1 MDEKPVYDTT
11 DIPVLPLPFD
21 PQKESN
27 YQIALPSRY
36 NDDGTNVVLSFPSDV
51 PMQEAVTEIRNNFRR
66 NSADTQFQMMLP
78 PGDQFHLDVP
88 ASIPDF
94 KQFMAEKQLY
104 EEGYNTD
111 LTDVAIDA
119 AKDFVKGVYSVG
131 REAAG
136 MLSSADDK
144 EMGRHAFN
152 LVEAAMRGTENFSS
166 LLGAG
171 ALFLKKK
178 GLALVDSPE
187 ADQADYDQ
195 YVYMKGMAQQMAA
208 RGAGDMIT
216 EGGSQGM
223 FGQLPGGEQLLS
235 AVQKD
240 PNVPAA
246 SPDDI
251 KNINNAAMV
260 LDPSWVIPIP
270 GMQLLEKAGAKMAA
284 NTIARNFLPSV
295 LATEVAPK
303 MAFGALAKSGQAL
316 DYVTRGIF
324 NTLSGV
330 VQGVAEGSVTDASRA
345 AANALARS
353 TIYGGAFGTA
363 VAGGGGPLI
372 KAALAGKAA
381 RIIGE
386 VGGAVVEGIESGSAR
401 MAVQELSQDMATS
414 AAVRAS
420 ARAALKIMPPDSAF
434 NAMKGVAQAGLHGG
448 MFMGTIGAM
457 EADMAGDDPVKG
469 FEEGF
474 AGGVGF
480 GTIAGIG
487 MAPKFAE
494 RANVER
500 VAQYFQDDSVGRSRE
515 RVFTATAADG
525 TQVNVPIND
534 MQGRIDL
541 FNRTDIPLEQREMIL
556 AITRAHEKA
565 GGEVFFHDGSEETR
579 VGLQQAGLD
588 AGKGFQIV
596 DAADGRSIIVLDSN
610 ASDFSAATAA
620 EEVFHG
626 MFTDATAKE
635 VWKGLGEQLGTQD
648 ATAIT
653 GELVDFANKYIAQLD
668 ASPGGK
674 PHADKLREVLAA
686 GTAPGLSDE
695 QRVSTL
701 TGIIN
706 EYTANYVGAA
716 MAGMKPA
723 KINQPQINNIWDK
736 VWDKVSSN
744 ILSTFDR
751 SRLGVGKDPIT
762 GHFFDSG
769 GQRIKAPAMEHIV
782 ERFVDA
788 AREGKASIDPQNT
801 VDGAT
806 YFDVRARTPMQS
818 VEDVVNGK
826 QTSRG
831 QKEKILG
838 EWAADTVTAASS
850 IDGSATYIVTPELR
864 DSGHIHGNLPKDG
877 KVVFFQRVMPEALVE
892 HISNQVVNGKR
903 VFDNPE
909 IPKQWNDAVAAKRV
923 ITLDSWHNISKTTGN
938 RKDSYYARANRWV
951 LPLGTQ
957 QMPKGGLEGAY
968 LDVSRLWTNTQELM
982 KASPATKQSFK
993 EKGVNKVEDFIPFVQ
1008 AYFENMSS
1016 PSPVPTETLPNFT
1029 PEIRNA
1035 ISKSLDL
1042 KQRGGELAEK
1052 DAARFKNDNG
1062 FDAKFFSNLPEAEVD
1077 IGGGRGMMRRESVTL
1092 ASVRLDRI
1100 NGVSEFTLNGNPVT
1114 IPYNVAVPN
1123 LVRANFSPGKT
1134 SIEKLGDSTVVTDSE
1149 SGKRMIIGANGKTKL
1164 FDNGKV
1170 SIHDTPEQAED
1181 RANKNSVA
1189 QARFSPKG
1197 GEFVPKVGDEVT
1209 VLIKGVEQK
1218 AKILQEHTS
1227 AGTGYGGSK
1236 YYRVD
1241 IPGSELISEMN
1252 VYPLKAAETAAA
1264 PSVETYKQ
1272 FRDRIATEEKEAL
1285 SQETKA
1291 GKEELLDAM
1300 ADKQQWASDLEQRAL
1315 AGERLPDDVL
1325 DSYRKEIGVDA
1336 YARTFRGQAEQK
1348 GYEPADVRARSN
1360 KEAKQL
1366 TEKKAELKK
1375 ARKAAGPVV
1384 QTPLAQATPE
1394 QHISKIQSLASNSRS
1409 TTASLVDAIEKMYAD
1424 GFVSGKAKN
1433 AFIAKVKAPEAQKM
1447 KSRKPSWQEALNNLY
1462 TAIGVPELEKK
1473 IETPALVAVENT
1485 VQPEAM
1491 LQDQPMPGA
1500 EERLAAATAK
1510 VEKAQQERVAAAIKK
1525 VQDKRMMESAK
1536 TPSSLSGG
1544 RMEEMYNLVQDTF
1557 SKKGGGI
1564 FAPVPKT
1571 PKSLESLSA
1580 FKEDIAKAFTPQ
1592 IAERLTRGNPL
1603 VPRQEIAVQTE
1614 TRSAAKRKRDE
1625 EQALAF
1631 VRKESEIRYKE
1642 EQRLNK
1648 LDAQL
1653 DALQARQRKAANKER
1668 AKEIESLLKQR
1679 DRTSA
1684 EADAAIQLEREA
1696 SMANQLKAETIEA
1709 QARQRRTAERA
1720 SVMEQL
1726 LQQRDAQNAS
1736 INLTLGRQ
1744 REVSELPRVERRP
1757 ESQPESQATVP
1768 PGKIESALVPPGV
1781 NLFKTKSGKFKVIL
1795 SSGEVIGITDEYKDA
1810 VKLAQKYA
1818 TKTLR
1823 IRKGVR

>member
-21 PQKESN
+21 PQKDSN

-36 NDDGTNVVLSFPSDV
+36 NDDGTNVVLSYSADV

-78 PGDQFHLDVP
+78 PGDQFHLDIP
-88 ASIPDF
+88 TTIPDF
-94 KQFMAEKQLY
+94 KQFMAEKELY
-104 EEGYNTD
+104 EDGYNTD
-111 LTDVAIDA
+111 LTDVAIEA
-119 AKDFVKGVYSVG
+119 AKDFAKGVYSVG
-131 REAAG
+131 KETVG
-136 MLSSADDK
+136 MLSSSDNK

-152 LVEAAMRGTENFSS
+152 LVESAMRGTENFSS

-171 ALFLKKK
+171 AMFLKQK
-178 GLALVDSPE
+178 GLALVGSPD
-187 ADQADYDQ
+187 ADQAEYDA
-195 YVYMKGMAQQMAA
+195 YTYMKGMAQQMAA

-223 FGQLPGGEQLLS
+223 FVQLPGGEQLLS

-260 LDPSWVIPIP
+260 LDPSWVIPLP

-295 LATEVAPK
+295 LATEIAPK
-303 MAFGALAKSGQAL
+303 MAFGALAKGGQAL

-381 RIIGE
+381 RVIGE
-386 VGGAVVEGIESGSAR
+386 VGGAVIGGIEKGSAR
-401 MAVQELSQDMATS
+401 MAVQELSEDMATS

-457 EADMAGDDPVKG
+457 ESDMAGDDPVKG

-480 GTIAGIG
+480 GTMAGIG
-487 MAPKFAE
+487 MAPRFADQV
-494 RANVER
+494 NVER
-500 VAQYFQDDSVGRSRE
+500 VARYFQDDSVGRSRE

-565 GGEVFFHDGSEETR
+565 GGEVFFHDGSEQTR
-579 VGLQQAGLD
+579 TGLQQAGLD
-588 AGKGFQIV
+588 AGKGFQIL
-596 DAADGRSIIVLDSN
+596 DGADDRSIIVLDSN

-648 ATAIT
+648 AMAIT

-674 PHADKLREVLAA
+674 AHADQLREVLAT
-686 GTAPGLSDE
+686 GTAPGLSDQ
-695 QRVSTL
+695 QRVTAL

-716 MAGMKPA
+716 LAGMKPS
-723 KINQPQINNIWDK
+723 KINQPKINNIWDK

-751 SRLGVGKDPIT
+751 SRTGVSKDPIT

-788 AREGKASIDPQNT
+788 AREGKASIAPQNT

-818 VEDVVNGK
+818 VEDVVDGK

-838 EWAADTVTAASS
+838 EWATDTVTAASS
-850 IDGSATYIVTPELR
+850 IDGSANYIVTPELR

-877 KVVFFQRVMPEALVE
+877 KVVFFQRVMPDALVE

-968 LDVSRLWTNTQELM
+968 LDVSRMWTNTQELI
-982 KASPATKQSFK
+982 KASPATKRSFK

-1042 KQRGGELAEK
+1042 KQRGGELAQK

-1062 FDAKFFSNLPEAEVD
+1062 FDAQFFTNLPQAEVD

-1149 SGKRMIIGANGKTKL
+1149 SGKRMIIGVNGKTKL
-1164 FDNGKV
+1164 LDNDKV
-1170 SIHDTPEQAED
+1170 SIHDSPEQAED
-1181 RANKNSVA
+1181 RANKNSIA
-1189 QARFSPKG
+1189 QARFSPAG

-1209 VLIKGVEQK
+1209 VLIRGVEQP
-1218 AKILQEHTS
+1218 AKVIQVHKST
-1227 AGTGYGGSK
+1227 AGSK
-1236 YYRVD
+1236 YYAVD
-1241 IPGSELISEMN
+1241 IPGSELINELNIYPPKTTEATN
-1252 VYPLKAAETAAA
+1252 VKKPKTAKPAVVIA
-1264 PSVETYKQ
+1264 P
-1272 FRDRIATEEKEAL
+1272 
-1285 SQETKA
+1285 
-1291 GKEELLDAM
+1291 
-1300 ADKQQWASDLEQRAL
+1300 
-1315 AGERLPDDVL
+1315 P
-1325 DSYRKEIGVDA
+1325 
-1336 YARTFRGQAEQK
+1336 
-1348 GYEPADVRARSN
+1348 
-1360 KEAKQL
+1360 
-1366 TEKKAELKK
+1366 
-1375 ARKAAGPVV
+1375 
-1384 QTPLAQATPE
+1384 QATKK
-1394 QHISKIQSLASNSRS
+1394 QHVAKIQSLAVDTRS
-1409 TTASLVDAIEKMYAD
+1409 TTASLVDAANKAYAD
-1424 GFVSGKAKN
+1424 GIISGGELKKL
-1433 AFIAKVKAPEAQKM
+1433 ISTVRSPEAQNM
-1447 KSRKPSWQEALNNLY
+1447 KTRKKVRQVALNDLY
-1462 TAIGVPELEKK
+1462 DAVGLPELVKPVQLEL
-1473 IETPALVAVENT
+1473 ELPPGGPDPLAALAKNLSPEEN
-1485 VQPEAM
+1485 VRLRAKFEQLKQE
-1491 LQDQPMPGA
+1491 PMPGG

-1510 VEKAQQERVAAAIKK
+1510 VEGAQQDRIAAAIKK

-1536 TPSSLSGG
+1536 TPSSITGG

-1557 SKKGGGI
+1557 SKKSGGI

-1571 PKSLESLSA
+1571 PKSLESLAS
-1580 FKEDIAKAFTPQ
+1580 FREDIAKAFTPQ
-1592 IAERLTRGNPL
+1592 IAERLTRNNPL

-1648 LDAQL
+1648 LDSQL

-1679 DRTSA
+1679 DRASV

-1696 SMANQLKAETIEA
+1696 SMANQLRAETIEA

-1720 SVMEQL
+1720 SVMETL

-1736 INLTLGRQ
+1736 INFTLGRQ
-1744 REVSELPRVERRP
+1744 REVSERPRIERQP
-1757 ESQPESQATVP
+1757 ESQPELQPESQATVP
-1768 PGKIESALVPPGV
+1768 PGKIESALVSPGL

-1795 SSGEVIGITDEYKDA
+1795 SSGEVIAITDDYKDA
-1810 VKLAQKYA
+1810 VKRAQKYA

-1823 IRKGVR
+1823 H